1 MLYPRQRVVHRDKG
15 EWHCTH
21 ANFVKFWN
29 ELKIDI
35 SRLVSHLSKMLAAA
49 IDSTTMLSLSSAAGL
64 FIGYT
69 LIKIQK
75 KVFIYVLFCIA
86 RFHDWITREWEI
98 KLLLLLLLWS
108 AKVVPF
114 LENISWF
121 LSWFSL
127 FVSFQN
133 LNHIWKV
140 ANQFV
145 KFLYLLV
152 LLTYLIVFIYW

>member
-49 IDSTTMLSLSSAAGL
+49 IDSTTMLFLSLSSAAGL

-75 KVFIYVLFCIA
+75 KILYVLFLLPAFMIESRGKKKSSCYCYYFYGQLKSCPFWKIF
-86 RFHDWITREWEI
+86 RDFSHDSLYLFPFKILITFGKWQ
-98 KLLLLLLLWS
+98 
-108 AKVVPF
+108 
-114 LENISWF
+114 ISW
-121 LSWFSL
+121 
-127 FVSFQN
+127 
-133 LNHIWKV
+133 
-140 ANQFV
+140 
-145 KFLYLLV
+145 
-152 LLTYLIVFIYW
+152 